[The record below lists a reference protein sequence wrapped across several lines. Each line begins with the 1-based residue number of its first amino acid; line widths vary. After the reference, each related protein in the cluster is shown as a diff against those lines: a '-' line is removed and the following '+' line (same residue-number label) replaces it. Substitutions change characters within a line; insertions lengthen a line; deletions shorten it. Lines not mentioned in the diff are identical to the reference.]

1 MELEKLSTPKEPI
14 PPQASHSTWTWLF
27 PLAGLV
33 ALAAT
38 LWRPFFLTWL
48 LSGTLLPF
56 LVFTGVHHA
65 EAISHRI
72 GEPFGM
78 LVRWP
83 SPSRGVAHRLPDARP
98 RRRECRAGARR
109 TSAVMFASD
118 GVVGAC
124 LPAGGVFHREQE
136 FKVSGA
142 SAALAVLSAPEHR
155 RRVHPLWKD
164 HPGSTRLRS
173 PGRAA

>member
-65 EAISHRI
+65 EAISHRT

-83 SPSRGVAHRLPDARP
+83 SLSRGVAHRLAPGAENAELARAVPPPSCSP
-98 RRRECRAGARR
+98 RTGSWARLSPPAECSTESRSSRFRVRAQPWRCSLPPSIA
-109 TSAVMFASD
+109 AV
-118 GVVGAC
+118 
-124 LPAGGVFHREQE
+124 
-136 FKVSGA
+136 
-142 SAALAVLSAPEHR
+142 
-155 RRVHPLWKD
+155 
-164 HPGSTRLRS
+164 STLFGKTIRG
-173 PGRAA
+173 PQG